1 MKKSAE
7 LEAKK
12 IFSPEF
18 LNRLDSLIVFTP
30 LSEKEIAAIFEL
42 EFSKLSGRLAAKQ
55 LQLKMTDEARSY
67 CITHGSDPLL
77 GARPMRR
84 LLQTEIEDVLAAQ
97 IITGNF
103 TAGATAVIDSNG
115 SALTIRI
122 QADRAAIPATTITLL
137 SAASEPQ
144 EG

>member
-1 MKKSAE
+1 
-7 LEAKK
+7 
-12 IFSPEF
+12 
-18 LNRLDSLIVFTP
+18 
-30 LSEKEIAAIFEL
+30 
-42 EFSKLSGRLAAKQ
+42 
-55 LQLKMTDEARSY
+55 
-67 CITHGSDPLL
+67 
-77 GARPMRR
+77 MRR